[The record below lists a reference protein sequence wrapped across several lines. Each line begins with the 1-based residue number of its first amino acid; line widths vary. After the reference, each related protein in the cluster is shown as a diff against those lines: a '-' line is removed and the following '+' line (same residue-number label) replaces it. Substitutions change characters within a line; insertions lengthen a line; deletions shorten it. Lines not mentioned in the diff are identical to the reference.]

1 MKQEETKLGGLKFP
15 NLSRKDKTLNLRNG
29 FLVITSMWFRNN
41 AEVWPRKV
49 FIRLKLERLQSHQEP
64 FKEVKSKPHRYFS

>member
-41 AEVWPRKV
+41 AEV
-49 FIRLKLERLQSHQEP
+49 
-64 FKEVKSKPHRYFS
+64 